1 MTALACLLLLAQQPQ
16 NPSPLE
22 EHTRA
27 HTRIA
32 RREPRGQ
39 RWTIPAGTLFLP
51 QRLAKKSTVPLVIHF
66 HGAAW
71 LLEQATDRA
80 AVLVV
85 SPGGGSAAYARV
97 INENPLRALLGA
109 AQDAAR
115 RTFSPITLSGFS
127 AGYGAIRTVLA
138 DPESRARVSTV
149 ILMDGL
155 HSGYADDRRPGPVER
170 DSLSP
175 FVEFARDA
183 LRNRKQMLITHSEI
197 FPGTYPGT
205 TEATDAILQDIGL
218 RRRAVLKWG
227 PLGMQQLSE
236 VRQGGFTLLG
246 FAGNSA
252 PDHVDHLHAAAWW
265 WRRVNLAARKD
276 GP

>member
-1 MTALACLLLLAQQPQ
+1 VTALACLLLLAQQPQ
-16 NPSPLE
+16 NPSPLD

-27 HTRIA
+27 HTRVQ

-39 RWTIPAGTLFLP
+39 RWTLPAGTLFLP
-51 QRLAKKSTVPLVIHF
+51 QRLANKSTVPLVIHF
-66 HGAAW
+66 HGPAW

-85 SPGGGSAAYARV
+85 SPGGGSASYARV
-97 INENPLRALLGA
+97 IAETPLRSLMSA

-115 RTFSPITLSGFS
+115 RAFSPLALSGFS
-127 AGYGAIRTVLA
+127 AGYGAIRAVLA
-138 DPESRARVSTV
+138 DSGSRARVSTV

-155 HSGYADDRRPGPVER
+155 HSGYAGDRRPGPVER
-170 DSLSP
+170 DALAP
-175 FVEFARDA
+175 FLEFARLA
-183 LRNRKQMLITHSEI
+183 ARNRKQFLITHSEI

-205 TEATDAILQDIGL
+205 TEAADALLQDLGL

-252 PDHVDHLHAAAWW
+252 PDHVDHLHATRWW
-265 WRRVNLAARKD
+265 WRRVNLAARKE